1 MLKRKSN
8 SNRPSKRLKQICAL
22 LESDPLNAS
31 VDFTTAETL
40 EALVRILPQN
50 ARVQFEYASLLDR
63 PIESLKYFQAA
74 VDLDPKCAE
83 FHFGL
88 AQCLRASRYDTTCK
102 CHNVLCVR
110 SHMKLAYDLSPK
122 NPDYIVAYA
131 NQMRQL
137 SYQEQNLKIEKLMEA
152 LAIDEDHY
160 GAITKLLSFDEI
172 WTSRDIDVDLKKVA
186 AARICAEKALKDL
199 KGAYLP
205 STRREKAR
213 MHDIIAVCAEKQQ
226 DIVMARKHYDLA
238 LLTEPNEKPRN
249 YHRFLK
255 GRPQYEA
262 LYNIVVKMKRS
273 FSVKEEVSVAAFF
286 DRYAILTP
294 GYRALLKKNNPT
306 ALILMK
312 QYAQREVQW
321 ILLIPPFN
329 DEMFPKVVTKAIMDF
344 LFHI

>member
-88 AQCLRASRYDTTCK
+88 AQCLLASSYGTTCK
-102 CHNVLCVR
+102 CHNVSNVDLWLKRDSCVR
-110 SHMKLAYDLSPK
+110 SHMNLAYDLSPK

-131 NQMRQL
+131 DSL
-137 SYQEQNLKIEKLMEA
+137 PYEEKNLQIKKIREA
-152 LAIDEDHY
+152 LAIDEDHLE
-160 GAITKLLSFDEI
+160 ANKRFARFHHH
-172 WTSRDIDVDLKKVA
+172 WTSRNVDLKKVA
-186 AARICAEKALKDL
+186 EARNSAEKVLKVASA
-199 KGAYLP
+199 K
-205 STRREKAR
+205 SERAR
-213 MHDIIAVCAEKQQ
+213 MHDIIAVCAEKQE